1 MDNAIKMDEVTE
13 LDLCSRVQLSLKD
26 WLSTTFL
33 ETSTQQK
40 LFHCGA
46 AAYRTLASDY
56 IQQLRDRCLLLGLA
70 VEELP
75 DGTRFSFLW
84 YPIRSGLRISYH
96 NISLYVLFNKVARN
110 EYVRMVGASRSKRLD
125 PFYLRLQYD
134 RAEQKPGYGLSSKNI
149 PCIEPL
155 LTLLFEEREALMHLS
170 ESLDSLVV
178 ECAREEKIRTL
189 FLGSIERV
197 VESLLAPSEHPYHL
211 QISAGQALLSFRLR
225 RKKMLTL
232 VLSPTS
238 YMTQLQQ
245 LPGFL
250 SRCNAQ
256 KSLSAMQSLVAQEYP
271 EASLKTYGN
280 KQVWTST
287 N

>member
-1 MDNAIKMDEVTE
+1 MDEVTE

-46 AAYRTLASDY
+46 AAYRTLSSDY

-110 EYVRMVGASRSKRLD
+110 EYIRMVGASRSKRLD

-134 RAEQKPGYGLSSKNI
+134 RAAQKPGYGLSSKNI

-155 LTLLFEEREALMHLS
+155 FTLLFEAREDLMQLS

-178 ECAREEKIRTL
+178 EYAREEKIRTL

-197 VESLLAPSEHPYHL
+197 VESLLAQSEHLYHL

-225 RKKMLTL
+225 RKRC
-232 VLSPTS
+232 SPLYS
-238 YMTQLQQ
+238 
-245 LPGFL
+245 LPPL
-250 SRCNAQ
+250 I
-256 KSLSAMQSLVAQEYP
+256 
-271 EASLKTYGN
+271 
-280 KQVWTST
+280 
-287 N
+287 

>member
-1 MDNAIKMDEVTE
+1 MDEVTE

-46 AAYRTLASDY
+46 AAYRTLSSDY

-110 EYVRMVGASRSKRLD
+110 EYIRMVGASRSKRLD

-134 RAEQKPGYGLSSKNI
+134 RAVEKPGYGISSKNI

-155 LTLLFEEREALMHLS
+155 LTLLFEAREDLMQLS
-170 ESLDSLVV
+170 ETLDSLVV
-178 ECAREEKIRTL
+178 EYAREEKIRTL

-197 VESLLAPSEHPYHL
+197 VESLLAQSEHPYHFE
-211 QISAGQALLSFRLR
+211 ISSGQALLSFRLR
-225 RKKMLTL
+225 RKKMLTIA
-232 VLSPTS
+232 LSPIS

-245 LPGFL
+245 LPTFL
-250 SRCNAQ
+250 CRCNAQ
-256 KSLSAMQSLVAQEYP
+256 ESLAALEALVAKDCP

-280 KQVWTST
+280 KQVWTSS

>member
-1 MDNAIKMDEVTE
+1 M
-13 LDLCSRVQLSLKD
+13 
-26 WLSTTFL
+26 
-33 ETSTQQK
+33 
-40 LFHCGA
+40 
-46 AAYRTLASDY
+46 
-56 IQQLRDRCLLLGLA
+56 
-70 VEELP
+70 
-75 DGTRFSFLW
+75 
-84 YPIRSGLRISYH
+84 
-96 NISLYVLFNKVARN
+96 
-110 EYVRMVGASRSKRLD
+110 
-125 PFYLRLQYD
+125 
-134 RAEQKPGYGLSSKNI
+134 
-149 PCIEPL
+149 
-155 LTLLFEEREALMHLS
+155 
-170 ESLDSLVV
+170 